1 MVCEFLILVLW
12 SFQTTTRDQ
21 PKVKVQR
28 SAVKIANRKSR
39 INRMDSHRHLDDE
52 LNELRDR
59 VLLLGGEAERALE
72 RAMYALTERD
82 SVVAREVLDHDD
94 EVDRLEVE
102 MDRQCI
108 DIIALRQ
115 PAARDLRFV
124 ITVAKMA
131 PVLERIADHA
141 CNIAR
146 VALDLNNEPELRPNI
161 DLQRMAEC
169 AAYMLR
175 AALDAF
181 TASDAAAAR
190 EVIKRDTEID
200 DLYNQIFHDLIEMM
214 VFEPST
220 ATRDARL
227 LFVAKHME
235 RIGDYVTDI
244 CELTVYMAEA
254 AIIKHTN

>member
-1 MVCEFLILVLW
+1 
-12 SFQTTTRDQ
+12 
-21 PKVKVQR
+21 
-28 SAVKIANRKSR
+28 
-39 INRMDSHRHLDDE
+39 MDYHRHLDDE

-72 RAMYALTERD
+72 RAVSALLERD
-82 SVVAREVLDHDD
+82 NQIAHEVLEHDD
-94 EVDRLEVE
+94 AVDSLEVAL
-102 MDRQCI
+102 DRQCI

-124 ITVAKMA
+124 ISVAKMA
-131 PVLERIADHA
+131 PILERIADHA

-146 VALDLNNEPELRPNI
+146 AAIELNNEPEFSRKVEI
-161 DLQRMAEC
+161 ERMAEH
-169 AAYMLR
+169 ALGMLHS
-175 AALDAF
+175 ALDAF

-190 EVIKRDTEID
+190 AVIKRDAEIN
-200 DLYNQIFHDLIEMM
+200 DLYNQLFSYLIEMM
-214 VFEPST
+214 VAEPST

-254 AIIKHTN
+254 AFIKHIH